1 MNIYDVVFYI
11 VFILFICYM
20 FHFHNKTHHNLHKN
34 VNSELPVFILR
45 WKKNKKQIE
54 EKEKQII
61 DESKQKDVVLPTA
74 KERLGIMY
82 KFLVVLFSTLII
94 SLSFFFETNIPLD
107 TGKTIES
114 VELAM
119 RLFPTFLISIC
130 IVSIVAILKYILTDV
145 NLLKIDKPATQLEVE
160 YADTLYTCI
169 SPHIISLTSIN
180 VFIYMTCLY
189 LLKQQILFLLQ
200 SNVLPYVFLG
210 SYAVY
215 MVYGLYLYASNNKNK
230 TTLFISRML
239 LSLTITTFIMLYQG
253 SILK

>member
-1 MNIYDVVFYI
+1 MDIYEIIFHAIFV
-11 VFILFICYM
+11 LLICYM
-20 FHFHNKTHHNLHKN
+20 FYYHNKHYHTINKKP
-34 VNSELPVFILR
+34 NSRLPAFILR
-45 WKKNKKQIE
+45 WLNNKKQIE

-61 DESKQKDVVLPTA
+61 DGNKQKDVVLPTA

-82 KFLVVLFSTLII
+82 KFLVVLFSALII

-180 VFIYMTCLY
+180 VFIYMICLY
-189 LLKQQILFLLQ
+189 PLEQQILFLLQ
-200 SNVLPYVFLG
+200 SSFNLFLFH
-210 SYAVY
+210 
-215 MVYGLYLYASNNKNK
+215 GLSAGVMMIC
-230 TTLFISRML
+230 F
-239 LSLTITTFIMLYQG
+239 G
-253 SILK
+253 